1 MLLFQTVSSINVF
14 AFPVSCF
21 LLARL
26 LNCEPLSRDAISA
39 QRRSHD
45 LSPWKQHVSSAR
57 PPVLKLLF
65 IYEGTKSCSLYSH
78 MNSERQKVSTWEWI
92 WQKTDVSLWM
102 LTARCHG
109 YRLMNNCQ
117 HSCLYSTTTMD
128 QTLRHEPQEN
138 ETGPKHIWAFTR

>member
-78 MNSERQKVSTWEWI
+78 MNSALSESFHLRVNMTKNWRVVV
-92 WQKTDVSLWM
+92 DVD
-102 LTARCHG
+102 C
-109 YRLMNNCQ
+109 
-117 HSCLYSTTTMD
+117 TMSWL
-128 QTLRHEPQEN
+128 QTN
-138 ETGPKHIWAFTR
+138 E